1 MSKRTIKQVATMML
15 VAVAAVAVA
24 FLASGE
30 HLEIIA
36 KL

>member
-1 MSKRTIKQVATMML
+1 MSKRTLRLITALTL
-15 VAVAAVAVA
+15 TAVAAVVAA

-36 KL
+36 NL

>member
-1 MSKRTIKQVATMML
+1 MSKRSMRRVTTMML